1 MKSGGRNTDDNCIWG
16 KKASGVT
23 AAAEAAGASEGSE
36 QEPLIADI
44 FTSENVC
51 C

>member
-1 MKSGGRNTDDNCIWG
+1 MKSGRNTDDNCVWG
-16 KKASGVT
+16 KKQSGVA
-23 AAAEAAGASEGSE
+23 AAAETVSASEGSE

-44 FTSENVC
+44 LTSENVC